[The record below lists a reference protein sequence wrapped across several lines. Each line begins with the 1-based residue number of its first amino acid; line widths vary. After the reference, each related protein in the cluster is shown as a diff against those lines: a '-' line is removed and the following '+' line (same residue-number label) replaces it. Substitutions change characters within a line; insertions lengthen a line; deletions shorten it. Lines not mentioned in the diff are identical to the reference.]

1 MTERETLASLRVLVA
16 MARADDVLTAPE
28 ERAIEEA
35 IAESNLTG
43 VTLAALFG
51 TDFVPDDE
59 LAELRSDEAKRA
71 TYESVYALAHAD
83 EACTLQEEHLLTHI
97 EAKLGFIAA
106 NRSVLKRLLEEAE
119 DTVLPAHIA
128 EIVDPERRADEIRED
143 TLKYAILSAALGAFP
158 IPGIAIA
165 TDLAVTAIQTK
176 LVRDIAQ
183 YFGRKLD
190 QKGAAELLAGAG
202 VGMGLRIA
210 LNNLAKFV
218 PGWGSAVGAASS
230 FVSTFAL
237 GTVATRYF
245 ESGATDPSSLREEM
259 AQARQDAKATY
270 AQQRAAVA
278 EKQTATKERIEA
290 LGRELAEGKITK
302 AEYEKKIEELA

>member
-1 MTERETLASLRVLVA
+1 MTERETLASLRVLVS

-28 ERAIEEA
+28 ERAIEDA
-35 IAESNLTG
+35 IAESRLEG
-43 VTLAALFG
+43 LTLASLFG
-51 TDFVPDDE
+51 TDFDLDEE
-59 LAELRSDEAKRA
+59 LAELKTDEARRA

-83 EACTLQEEHLLTHI
+83 DACTLPEEHLLSHI
-97 EAKLGFIAA
+97 EAKLGFSPE

-128 EIVDPERRADEIRED
+128 EIVDPERRAAEIRED
-143 TLKYAILSAALGAFP
+143 TLKYSILSAALGAFP
-158 IPGIAIA
+158 IPGLAIA

-245 ESGATDPSSLREEM
+245 ESGATDVSMLRDEM
-259 AQARQDAKATY
+259 ARAKQEAQAAYSEQKG
-270 AQQRAAVA
+270 AVT
-278 EKQTATKERIEA
+278 EKQAATKQKLEA
-290 LGRELAEGKITK
+290 LGRDLAEGKITK
-302 AEYEKKIEELA
+302 AEYEKQVEELA